1 MKIAVHITSFNNINY
16 LERYLFLKRII
27 QNYQKISKKIDIFI
41 HTNKISKKFKINKVK
56 YILHKLENKN
66 PFYLSWM
73 CRSLMEKQKNN
84 YDCFIYTED
93 DILFT
98 KKNFEYWKKYRKI
111 CLQNDLNLG
120 FLRIEKRDNEIFS
133 TDVFKNISY
142 YVNLKKELFA
152 VNDVNNYCAFW
163 IYDNKEFKE
172 FIKTKFLKFD
182 WEGKNMYAFYGIRE
196 CRQ

>member
-1 MKIAVHITSFNNINY
+1 
-16 LERYLFLKRII
+16 
-27 QNYQKISKKIDIFI
+27 
-41 HTNKISKKFKINKVK
+41 
-56 YILHKLENKN
+56 
-66 PFYLSWM
+66 M

-142 YVNLKKELFA
+142 YVNLKKSYL
-152 VNDVNNYCAFW
+152 
-163 IYDNKEFKE
+163 
-172 FIKTKFLKFD
+172 LS
-182 WEGKNMYAFYGIRE
+182 MM
-196 CRQ
+196 